1 MLRAAK
7 LSPASQQTI
16 GNFSCE
22 SPQEATSDRELPMKV
37 AENMK
42 AVNEKVAAEIVGLS
56 VHTLQN
62 HRYLGLPPKYLR
74 LGRNIR
80 YRITDL
86 EEYLNACTVKP
97 RTEQYA

>member
-1 MLRAAK
+1 MKEA
-7 LSPASQQTI
+7 
-16 GNFSCE
+16 E
-22 SPQEATSDRELPMKV
+22 S
-37 AENMK
+37 MK

-80 YRITDL
+80 YRIADL
-86 EEYLNACTVKP
+86 EEYLDECTVEP
-97 RTEQYA
+97 RTVEFSF